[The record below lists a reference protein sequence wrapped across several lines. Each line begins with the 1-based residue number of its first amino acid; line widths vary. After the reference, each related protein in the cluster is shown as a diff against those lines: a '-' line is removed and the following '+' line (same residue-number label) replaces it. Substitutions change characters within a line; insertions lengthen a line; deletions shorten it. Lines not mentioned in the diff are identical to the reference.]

1 MEQPRLDLTE
11 TPRPVWPF
19 PLPDLVLELPTGS
32 SELFSQE
39 TLYTPTPSLA
49 RPLGNPT

>member
-11 TPRPVWPF
+11 TPALCGP
-19 PLPDLVLELPTGS
+19 PDLVPELPTGS
-32 SELFSQE
+32 SELLSQE

-49 RPLGNPT
+49 LLLGNTT